1 MKAFNKPLK
10 YLYSNSGM
18 GYLIMFFN
26 ANVPGTG
33 KMTWTRAVQVK
44 RH

>member
-1 MKAFNKPLK
+1 
-10 YLYSNSGM
+10 
-18 GYLIMFFN
+18 MFFN

-44 RH
+44 RLRFAGKF